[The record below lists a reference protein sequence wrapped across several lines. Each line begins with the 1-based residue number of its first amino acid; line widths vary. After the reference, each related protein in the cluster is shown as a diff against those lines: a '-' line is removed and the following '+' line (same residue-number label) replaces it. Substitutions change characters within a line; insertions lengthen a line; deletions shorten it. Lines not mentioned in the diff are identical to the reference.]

1 MAVKLDPMSSHWK
14 MDHPLS
20 MRHTLETSLGE
31 RRGME
36 ITKLETSMRILVA
49 TDAWYPQVNGVVRT
63 LTSLARSA
71 SALGADIKFL
81 TPEGFP
87 SVASSNLSGV
97 ESSLTKPRRNCP

>member
-1 MAVKLDPMSSHWK
+1 
-14 MDHPLS
+14 
-20 MRHTLETSLGE
+20 
-31 RRGME
+31 ME
-36 ITKLETSMRILVA
+36 LRITKLETSMRILVA

-87 SVASSNLSGV
+87 SV
-97 ESSLTKPRRNCP
+97 SLPTHPGLRVALPSRGEIAVG